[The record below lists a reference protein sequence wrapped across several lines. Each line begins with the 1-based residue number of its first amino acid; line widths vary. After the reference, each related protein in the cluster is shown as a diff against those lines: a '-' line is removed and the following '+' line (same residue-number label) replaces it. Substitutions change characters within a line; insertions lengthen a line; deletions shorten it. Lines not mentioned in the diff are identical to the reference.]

1 MFVYLD
7 SIKCERKQ
15 KRKENKR
22 ENVRE
27 KKKEKKN
34 YSELIS
40 PHQQE
45 AFIPLC
51 AEPSFKCEMTK
62 FKADPTSING

>member
-1 MFVYLD
+1 MKIYYHIL
-7 SIKCERKQ
+7 
-15 KRKENKR
+15 
-22 ENVRE
+22 NVCVFGFY
-27 KKKEKKN
+27 KVWKKAKKEKKN
-34 YSELIS
+34 YSELKS